1 LQSRRAPLKNIT
13 TSKYK
18 LFIIIS
24 ISIIAILIIPVILP
38 HITHTKL
45 IYHIFLHT
53 VSIIIAIFLSV
64 VSTLAYKRNGDTR
77 LLFMTLGF
85 FSLVV
90 IEILNLF
97 DSMVGIEDTII
108 PTVDIELS
116 HIILFVMLTLFGI
129 GVFKVNNKS

>member
-1 LQSRRAPLKNIT
+1 MQSRRAPLKNIT
-13 TSKYK
+13 SNKYK

-24 ISIIAILIIPVILP
+24 ISIIAILGIPVILP
-38 HITHTKL
+38 HITDTNL

-64 VSTLAYKRNGDTR
+64 VSTLAYKRNGDAR

-97 DSMVGIEDTII
+97 YSIMEIEDTII
-108 PTVDIELS
+108 PIVDIEIS
-116 HIILFVMLTLFGI
+116 HIILFAMLTLFGI

>member
-13 TSKYK
+13 SNKYK

-24 ISIIAILIIPVILP
+24 ISIIAILVIPVILP
-38 HITHTKL
+38 HITDTNL

-64 VSTLAYKRNGDTR
+64 VSTLAYKRNGDAR

-97 DSMVGIEDTII
+97 YSIMEIEDTII
-108 PTVDIELS
+108 PIVDIEIS
-116 HIILFVMLTLFGI
+116 HIILFAMLTLFGI